1 MVKGVQNMS
10 TETKDIKSKNRIQ
23 TSMGSKIFD
32 IFNATFMVLLMFVTL
47 YPFWHVAM
55 SSISNPSALIIHSGP
70 VFIPIGGIEVGNYG
84 LVFKNPMIP
93 IGYRNT
99 LIYVILGTSINLIM
113 TIFCAYA
120 LSRKDLMLRNH
131 IMYLIIFTMYFS
143 GGMIPSYLLVRD
155 LGMLDSIWALILPGS
170 ISTYNMII
178 MRTAFAGVPDSMEE
192 SAKLDGAN
200 DMTILFRII
209 LPLCL
214 PTIAVMILFYGV
226 GHWNSWFSAMIY
238 LKTRKKFP
246 LQLVLREILL
256 ANVASSETMV
266 DTAAGDKIPLAET
279 VKYATIMVATVPILL
294 IYPFLQKYFVKGV
307 MIGAIKG

>member
-1 MVKGVQNMS
+1 MIATQSVKRR
-10 TETKDIKSKNRIQ
+10 NRIKK
-23 TSMGSKIFD
+23 SVPSIIFD
-32 IFNATFMVLLMFVTL
+32 TFNTIFMLMLIVVTL

-55 SSISNPSALIIHSGP
+55 SSISNPSALTVHSGP
-70 VFIPIGGIEVGNYG
+70 VFFPIGGIEIGNYG

-93 IGYRNT
+93 LGYRNT
-99 LIYVILGTSINLIM
+99 LTYLIVGTTINMIM
-113 TIFCAYA
+113 TMFCAYA
-120 LSRKDLMLRNH
+120 LSRKYLMLRNH
-131 IMYLIIFTMYFS
+131 VMYLIIFTMYFS
-143 GGMIPSYLLVRD
+143 GGMIPSYLLVKS
-155 LGMLDSIWALILPGS
+155 LGIYDKLWALVLPGS

-200 DMTILFRII
+200 DMLILFRII
-209 LPLCL
+209 IPLCM

-226 GHWNSWFSAMIY
+226 SHWNSWFSAMIY
-238 LKTRKKFP
+238 LKTRTKFP

-256 ANVASSETMV
+256 ANTASGETMV

-279 VKYATIMVATVPILL
+279 VKYATIMVATVPILVV
-294 IYPFLQKYFVKGV
+294 YPFLQRYFVKGI

>member
-1 MVKGVQNMS
+1 M
-10 TETKDIKSKNRIQ
+10 
-23 TSMGSKIFD
+23 
-32 IFNATFMVLLMFVTL
+32 LLLILVTL

-70 VFIPIGGIEVGNYG
+70 VFIPIGGFEVGNYG

-93 IGYRNT
+93 LGYSNTIKYLVIGTT
-99 LIYVILGTSINLIM
+99 LNLIM
-113 TIFCAYA
+113 TMFCAYA
-120 LSRKDLMLRNH
+120 LSRKHLMLRNH
-131 IMYLIIFTMYFS
+131 LMYLIIFTMYFS
-143 GGMIPSYLLVRD
+143 GGMIPSFLLVKS
-155 LGMLDSIWALILPGS
+155 LGIYDTLWALVLPGS

-178 MRTAFAGVPDSMEE
+178 MRSAFAGVPDSMEE

-200 DMTILFRII
+200 DMIILFRII
-209 LPLCL
+209 IPLCM

-238 LKTRKKFP
+238 LKTRAKFP

-256 ANVASSETMV
+256 ANTASGETMV

-279 VKYATIMVATVPILL
+279 VKYATIMVATVPILAV
-294 IYPFLQKYFVKGV
+294 YPFLQKYFIKGI